1 MDIVLKNKIVERII
15 QSNDDLLLN
24 EIKSLV
30 GLSETDFWS
39 SLPEEIKQAVN
50 KAKSELDKGKGIPH
64 SQMMSE
70 IKDRFLDK

>member
-1 MDIVLKNKIVERII
+1 
-15 QSNDDLLLN
+15 LN

-50 KAKSELDKGKGIPH
+50 NAKSELDKGKGIPH